1 MRRFKKFISSI
12 FLCFMILSLI
22 GCSSNKLSDNPTLS
36 DDSSD
41 NNSNQSS
48 IEATTLTVWSVNEI
62 HTDMWTFGEA
72 AYNKKHPDAPINVQV
87 EILPNAE
94 MHNKLLIALQS
105 GTGAPDV
112 ADINLN
118 FYSNFTSKDCQL
130 VPLND
135 IVDKVLLLPSF
146 VRNQTETFVHRL
158 PELLPTEFDKLSQS
172 AFFYN
177 NPFISLIAVAIVTV
191 SAILSCF
198 DNRSVF
204 QNVSA

>member
-1 MRRFKKFISSI
+1 MKPK
-12 FLCFMILSLI
+12 
-22 GCSSNKLSDNPTLS
+22 P
-36 DDSSD
+36 
-41 NNSNQSS
+41 
-48 IEATTLTVWSVNEI
+48 
-62 HTDMWTFGEA
+62 
-72 AYNKKHPDAPINVQV
+72 
-87 EILPNAE
+87 
-94 MHNKLLIALQS
+94 LLIADMFRKNKENPKSMFLFQPETH
-105 GTGAPDV
+105 GLLLTILDTGYFD
-112 ADINLN
+112 NR
-118 FYSNFTSKDCQL
+118 K
-130 VPLND
+130 ND
-135 IVDKVLLLPSF
+135 RMLLLPSF